1 MERKIIT
8 DVTITSNKGFSD
20 IIWNYLQRI
29 GGVDG
34 RILKTD
40 YPYNKIGRELEID
53 RRKVSSAFKFLED
66 SGLIKSEEGY
76 WKIENPAEYE
86 EVDAG
91 VVDVLE
97 GARMEGVI
105 TEYGFLKKLWGVNG
119 EKKFVVRVSAL
130 KDRIG
135 ITNNTR
141 SNNWKV
147 IELLDVL
154 RYNGLV
160 DGELK
165 VESNKS
171 NWWVNAVGE
180 KIVKRLVF

>member
-8 DVTITSNKGFSD
+8 DIAITSNKNFSD
-20 IIWNYLQRI
+20 IVWNYLQRI
-29 GGVDG
+29 GDVDG
-34 RILKTD
+34 RILKSD
-40 YPYNKIGRELEID
+40 YPYNKIGAELEID
-53 RRKVSSAFKFLED
+53 RRKISAIFKFLED
-66 SGLIKSEEGY
+66 SELITIEEGY
-76 WKIENPAEYE
+76 WKLEDPAEYE

-97 GARMEGVI
+97 GARVEGVI

-119 EKKFVVRVSAL
+119 EKKFIVRVSAL

-135 ITNNTR
+135 VTNNTR
-141 SNNWKV
+141 SNNGK
-147 IELLDVL
+147 ITELLDVL
-154 RYNGLV
+154 RFNGLI

-165 VESNKS
+165 VESNRS
-171 NWWVNAVGE
+171 NWWINEVGE

>member
-8 DVTITSNKGFSD
+8 DITVTSNKNFSD
-20 IIWNYLQRI
+20 IVWNYLQRI
-29 GGVDG
+29 SEVDG
-34 RILKTD
+34 RILKSD
-40 YPYNKIGRELEID
+40 CAYNKVGKELEID
-53 RRKVSSAFKFLED
+53 RRKISAIFKFLED
-66 SGLIKSEEGY
+66 VELITSEQNY

-86 EVDAG
+86 EVEAG

-119 EKKFVVRVSAL
+119 EKRFIVRVSAL

-141 SNNWKV
+141 SNNGK
-147 IELLDVL
+147 ITELLDVL
-154 RYNGLV
+154 RYNGLI

-171 NWWVNAVGE
+171 NWWINNVGE

>member
-1 MERKIIT
+1 MDRLIIT
-8 DVTITSNKGFSD
+8 DMSITANKNFSD

-29 GGVDG
+29 SDADG
-34 RILKTD
+34 RILKAD
-40 YPYNKIGRELEID
+40 YPYNRVGKELEID
-53 RRKVSSAFKFLED
+53 RRKVSAVFKFLED
-66 SGLIKSEEGY
+66 NGLVTNEESY
-76 WKIENPAEYE
+76 WRLETPAEYE
-86 EVDAG
+86 EIDAG

-97 GARMEGVI
+97 GARVEGVI
-105 TEYGFLKKLWGVNG
+105 TEYGFLKKLWGINKG
-119 EKKFVVRVSAL
+119 SRFVVRVSAL

-141 SNNWKV
+141 SNNWRV
-147 IELLDVL
+147 TELLDVL
-154 RYNGLV
+154 RYNGLI

-171 NWWVNAVGE
+171 NWWINEVGE